1 MKNWIKS
8 YDGAIDPQEISFI
21 RKNDL
26 ISVIDTPKSAMRDF
40 FETHIFFRI
49 HGLWRQ
55 KPPED
60 AELGEMEARKY
71 ISNTYVEVVTAVC
84 ILIAGVLLL
93 ILPLWILS
101 VLETQN
107 SKLGLITAFI
117 VTFMLLMW
125 VATTAKHLERLGA
138 TAA

>member
-1 MKNWIKS
+1 
-8 YDGAIDPQEISFI
+8 
-21 RKNDL
+21 
-26 ISVIDTPKSAMRDF
+26 
-40 FETHIFFRI
+40 
-49 HGLWRQ
+49 
-55 KPPED
+55 
-60 AELGEMEARKY
+60 MEARKY
-71 ISNTYVEVVTAVC
+71 ISNTYVEMVTAVC

-117 VTFMLLMW
+117 ITFMLLMW
-125 VATTAKHLERLGA
+125 AATTAKHLERLGA